1 MELRFFLFNVFA
13 VLGIF
18 SCSFANAQYSLI
30 VETEPSVSSEMLR
43 YQIYLKFEN
52 PTDRLSAIYGTD
64 LDHMWIEAPEGVFNS
79 PFNGGWS
86 AAGMNSQFFEAMP
99 TLEDDSYGTINLTAS
114 AIHSAEGSQDPM
126 MVEDRGNPWSPF
138 FTENGATRLD
148 INTLIGGS
156 WFALKSASN
165 GLPDKNNRILIAQI
179 TTSGSLSGE
188 INAQIFPFG
197 NGKNS
202 MKVKFTFDGVGET
215 KGVEILR

>member
-13 VLGIF
+13 LLGIF
-18 SCSFANAQYSLI
+18 SCSFANAQYSLV
-30 VETEPSVSSEMLR
+30 VETEHSVSSEMLK
-43 YQIYLKFEN
+43 YQVYLKFEN
-52 PTDRLSAIYGTD
+52 STDRLSAIYGTD

-86 AAGMNSQFFEAMP
+86 AAGMNVQFFDAMP
-99 TLEDDSYGTINLTAS
+99 TLEDDSYGTINLTTS
-114 AIHSAEGSQDPM
+114 AIHSPEGSQDPM
-126 MVEDRGNPWSPF
+126 MVEDRGSPWATF

-179 TTSGSLSGE
+179 TTSGSIRGE
-188 INAQIFPFG
+188 INAQIFPLG

-202 MKVKFTFDGVGET
+202 MKVKFAFDGVGET
-215 KGVEILR
+215 NGVEILR

>member
-13 VLGIF
+13 VLGIL
-18 SCSFANAQYSLI
+18 SCSFANAQYSLV
-30 VETEPSVSSEMLR
+30 VETEPSVSTEMLR
-43 YQIYLKFEN
+43 YQVYLKFEN
-52 PTDRLSAIYGTD
+52 STDRLSAIYGTD

-86 AAGMNSQFFEAMP
+86 AAGMNAQFFAAMP
-99 TLEDDSYGTINLTAS
+99 TLEDDSYGTINLTTS
-114 AIHSAEGSQDPM
+114 AIHSPEGSQDPM
-126 MVEDRGNPWSPF
+126 MVEDRGSPWATF

-188 INAQIFPFG
+188 INAQIFPLG

-202 MKVKFTFDGVGET
+202 KKVKFTFDGVGET
-215 KGVEILR
+215 NGVDILR

>member
-1 MELRFFLFNVFA
+1 MELRFFIFNVFV
-13 VLGIF
+13 VLGIL
-18 SCSFANAQYSLI
+18 SCSFANAQYSLV
-30 VETEPSVSSEMLR
+30 VETKPSVSTEMLR
-43 YQIYLKFEN
+43 YHIYIKFKN
-52 PTDRLSAIYGTD
+52 PTDRLSAIYGTNI
-64 LDHMWIEAPEGVFNS
+64 DHMWIEAPEGVFNS

-86 AAGMNSQFFEAMP
+86 AAGLNSQFFAAMP
-99 TLEDDSYGTINLTAS
+99 TLQDDSYATINLTAS
-114 AIHSAEGSQDPM
+114 AFHSPEGSQDPM
-126 MVEDRGNPWSPF
+126 MVEDRGSPWATF

-188 INAQIFPFG
+188 INAQIFPLG

-202 MKVKFTFDGVGET
+202 MKVKFTFDGIGET
-215 KGVEILR
+215 KGVEVLR

>member
-1 MELRFFLFNVFA
+1 MELRFFIFNVFA
-13 VLGIF
+13 VLGILTG
-18 SCSFANAQYSLI
+18 SIANAQYSLV

-99 TLEDDSYGTINLTAS
+99 TLEDDSYATINLTTS
-114 AIHSAEGSQDPM
+114 AIHSPEGSQDPM
-126 MVEDRGNPWSPF
+126 MVEDRGDPWATF

-156 WFALKSASN
+156 WFALKTASN

-188 INAQIFPFG
+188 INAQIFPLG

-202 MKVKFTFDGVGET
+202 MNVKFTFDEVGET
-215 KGVEILR
+215 KGVEIIR

>member
-1 MELRFFLFNVFA
+1 MELRFFLFYVFS
-13 VLGIF
+13 VLGIL
-18 SCSFANAQYSLI
+18 SCSFANAQYSLV
-30 VETEPSVSSEMLR
+30 VETEPSVSSELLR

-86 AAGMNSQFFEAMP
+86 AAGMNSQFFKAMP

-114 AIHSAEGSQDPM
+114 AFHSALGSQDPM

-188 INAQIFPFG
+188 INAQIFPLG
-197 NGKNS
+197 NGKKS
-202 MKVKFTFDGVGET
+202 MKVKFAFDGVGET
-215 KGVEILR
+215 KGVEIIR

>member
-1 MELRFFLFNVFA
+1 MELRFFLFNIFA
-13 VLGIF
+13 VLGIL
-18 SCSFANAQYSLI
+18 SGSFANAQYSLV
-30 VETEPSVSSEMLR
+30 VEAEPAVSSEMLR

-52 PTDRLSAIYGTD
+52 STDRLSAIYGTD

-86 AAGMNSQFFEAMP
+86 AAGMNAHFFEAMP
-99 TLEDDSYGTINLTAS
+99 TLVDDSYGTINLTSS
-114 AIHSAEGSQDPM
+114 AIRSSDRAQDPM

-138 FTENGATRLD
+138 FTVNGATRLD

-179 TTSGSLSGE
+179 TTSGTLRGE
-188 INAQIFPFG
+188 INAQIFPLG
-197 NGKNS
+197 SGKNA
-202 MKVKFTFDGVGET
+202 KKIKFTFDGVGET
-215 KGVEILR
+215 KGLDILR

>member
-1 MELRFFLFNVFA
+1 MELRFFLFNVLA
-13 VLGIF
+13 ALGIL
-18 SCSFANAQYSLI
+18 SCSFANAQYSLV
-30 VETEPSVSSEMLR
+30 VETEPSISSEMLR

-86 AAGMNSQFFEAMP
+86 AAGMNSQFFDAMP
-99 TLEDDSYGTINLTAS
+99 TLQDDSYGTINLTTS
-114 AIHSAEGSQDPM
+114 AFHSPEGSQDPM
-126 MVEDRGNPWSPF
+126 MVEDRGSPWATF

-188 INAQIFPFG
+188 INAQIFPLG

-202 MKVKFTFDGVGET
+202 MNVKFTFDEVGET
-215 KGVEILR
+215 KGVEIIR

>member
-1 MELRFFLFNVFA
+1 MELRFFLFIVFT
-13 VLGIF
+13 VLGILTG
-18 SCSFANAQYSLI
+18 SFANAQYALV
-30 VETEPSVSSEMLR
+30 VETEPSISSEMLR

-86 AAGMNSQFFEAMP
+86 AAGMNAHFFEAMP
-99 TLEDDSYGTINLTAS
+99 TLVDDSYGTINLTSS
-114 AIHSAEGSQDPM
+114 AIRSSEGSQDPM
-126 MVEDRGNPWSPF
+126 MVEDRGSPWSPF
-138 FTENGATRLD
+138 FTVNGVTRLD

-179 TTSGSLSGE
+179 TTSGTLLGE
-188 INAQIFPFG
+188 INAQIFPLG
-197 NGKNS
+197 SGKNAK
-202 MKVKFTFDGVGET
+202 KVKFTFDGVGET
-215 KGVEILR
+215 KGLDILR